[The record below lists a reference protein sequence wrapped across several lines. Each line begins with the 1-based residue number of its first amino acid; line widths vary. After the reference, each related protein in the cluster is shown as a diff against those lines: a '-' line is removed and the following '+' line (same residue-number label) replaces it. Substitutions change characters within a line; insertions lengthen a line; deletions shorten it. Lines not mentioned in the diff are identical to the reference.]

1 MSMKALLPQVSE
13 KNDGK
18 YFEFNFPCRIDN
30 AN

>member
-18 YFEFNFPCRIDN
+18 YFRIQLSL
-30 AN
+30 